1 MFESVIENIRLLQV
15 VIDGVRDKMTIDIFL
30 W

>member
-15 VIDGVRDKMTIDIFL
+15 VSDGVRDKMTIDIFL